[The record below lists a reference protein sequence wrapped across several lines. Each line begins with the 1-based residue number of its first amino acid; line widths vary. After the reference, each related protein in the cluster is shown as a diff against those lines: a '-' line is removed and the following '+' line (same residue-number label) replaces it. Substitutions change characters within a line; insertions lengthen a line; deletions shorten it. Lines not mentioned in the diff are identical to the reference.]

1 MRRLIVC
8 IKNILKKCIDKYILF
23 AYYILM
29 EKIVAR
35 VKLLMWVVGIFAS
48 TVIFIHTLAMLGP
61 RMTKAEERIASAEK
75 RLSAGENRISM
86 IEIKLDE
93 LLRQSSETHK
103 DVKDIY
109 HLILERH

>member
-1 MRRLIVC
+1 
-8 IKNILKKCIDKYILF
+8 
-23 AYYILM
+23 M

-35 VKLLMWVVGIFAS
+35 VKLLMWVGGIFAS
-48 TVIFIHTLAMLGP
+48 IVIFVHTLTTLGP

-86 IEIKLDE
+86 IEVKLDE
-93 LLRQSSETHK
+93 LLRQSGETHK

-109 HLILERH
+109 HLIMERHK